1 MVPGGVQH
9 GAGRCSTWCQE
20 VFNMVPGGVQYVV
33 PGGVQYVVPGGV
45 QHVVP
50 GGVQYGAG
58 MFIKQFALLQT
69 QCSINTVLV
78 CLTSID

>member
-1 MVPGGVQH
+1 MVLGGVQH
-9 GAGRCSTWCQE
+9 GARRCSTWCQE
-20 VFNMVPGGVQYVV
+20 VFNMWCQEVFNMWCQEVFNM
-33 PGGVQYVVPGGV
+33 VPGGV